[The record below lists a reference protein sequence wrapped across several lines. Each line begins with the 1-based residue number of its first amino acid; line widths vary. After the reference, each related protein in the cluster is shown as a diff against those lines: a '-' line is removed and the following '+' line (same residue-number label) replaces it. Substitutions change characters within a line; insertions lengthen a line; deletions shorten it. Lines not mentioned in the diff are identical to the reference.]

1 MLLECVAASG
11 GAPTPNETGADVEM
25 SVGSGGSGGS
35 GAAEDAEQVTLLSTP
50 SVSIF
55 QVAHRPVGNSN
66 TVLQPVAAVTG
77 FNHPHSNPRGKNP
90 SASAVAATT
99 ATTSS
104 SSSFSSSS
112 SSSITSSCSSSAS
125 STTGVGAPRD
135 RGNIS
140 LSQLLAQSP
149 SADSGADA
157 SVKQPSNSGPGPGR
171 PLRVQRRETV
181 AAAAAAAAAAALA
194 GDAPPSLPSGNSP
207 LPADSSPC
215 RVPLVK
221 YVDLDMVS
229 SPTRPRPG
237 STSGMRRQ
245 SQGSNSSSPDPHQ
258 SR

>member
-1 MLLECVAASG
+1 MMLLECVAASG

-25 SVGSGGSGGS
+25 SVGSGGS

-181 AAAAAAAAAAALA
+181 AAAALA